1 MKLSEW
7 LCNRIMSD
15 AEFARISGIGQRA
28 LVHKYRHGRLFPGP
42 ENLRRIRQATNG
54 EVTADDFVDQH
65 TGLPPRGTRDG
76 ANSVPPRDPIIDEA
90 IAIAGGP
97 EALTRMLGI
106 KMMPAI
112 YSWKKVPA
120 RRVLAIERA
129 TGIPRT
135 RLRPDL
141 YPPEEKPN
149 SGSLRPAA

>member
-1 MKLSEW
+1 MKLYEW

-42 ENLRRIRQATNG
+42 ENLRRIRHATNG

-65 TGLPPRGTRDG
+65 TGLPPRAAHDG
-76 ANSVPPRDPIIDEA
+76 ATSGPPRDPIIDEA
-90 IAIAGGP
+90 ISLAGGP
-97 EALTRMLGI
+97 ESLTRTLGI
-106 KMMPAI
+106 KVPAI

-141 YPPEEKPN
+141 YPPKEKPH
-149 SGSLRPAA
+149 SGSFRPAA

>member
-7 LCNRIMSD
+7 LCNQIMSD

-76 ANSVPPRDPIIDEA
+76 TKSVPLRDPIIDEA

-97 EALTRMLGI
+97 EALTKMLGI

-112 YSWKKVPA
+112 YSWTKVPA

-129 TGIPRT
+129 TGIPRS

-141 YPPEEKPN
+141 YPPEEKPH
-149 SGSLRPAA
+149 SGSFRPAA

>member
-1 MKLSEW
+1 MKLYEW

-42 ENLRRIRQATNG
+42 ENLRRIRHATNG

-65 TGLPPRGTRDG
+65 TGLPPRATHDG
-76 ANSVPPRDPIIDEA
+76 ATSGPPRDPIIDEA
-90 IAIAGGP
+90 ISLAGGP
-97 EALTRMLGI
+97 ESLTRTLGI
-106 KMMPAI
+106 KVPAI

-141 YPPEEKPN
+141 YPPEEKPH
-149 SGSLRPAA
+149 SGSFRPAA

>member
-1 MKLSEW
+1 MKLYEW

-42 ENLRRIRQATNG
+42 ENLRRIRHATNG

-65 TGLPPRGTRDG
+65 TGLPPRATHDG
-76 ANSVPPRDPIIDEA
+76 ATSGPPRDPVIDEA
-90 IAIAGGP
+90 ISLAGGP
-97 EALTRMLGI
+97 ESLTRTLGI
-106 KMMPAI
+106 KVPAI

-141 YPPEEKPN
+141 YPPEEKPH
-149 SGSLRPAA
+149 SGSFRPAA